1 MHLFKKYKK
10 ISATAGAFLLLP
22 GLFFILNLIFPLKTN
37 IRYSQIILAQD
48 ESVLHA
54 FLSSDDKWR
63 MKTELHEIIPELKE
77 TIVRK
82 EDQYFYYHP
91 GVNPFAI
98 IRAAFNNIV
107 KQRKTSGA
115 STITMQVA
123 RLLEPKKRH
132 FGNKIIETFR
142 AFQLELYFSKDEILQ
157 MYLNLVPYGSNI
169 EGVKSASLLYFDR
182 LPAQLSLAQVVTL
195 AIIPNRPTSLGL
207 GKNNDYIMQERNRW
221 LRIFKEQNVFPDA
234 EINSALTE
242 PLNAQ
247 RLKSPAIAPHFCYRM
262 KKMYPEQEII
272 HTVLNKNTFQQTER
286 ITYNY
291 IQRLKKYNIHNAA
304 VIVLNNETKSVEAY
318 LGSADFKDHAHGGQ
332 VDGVMAVRSPG
343 STLKPLIYAA
353 GFDEGL
359 ITPKSIMTDVPTNF
373 GGYMPE
379 NFDKKFIGKVSVSQ
393 ALAYSLNIPAVKIL
407 EQIGIPAFTARLKK
421 AGFRQIEKDE
431 PYLGLSVILGGCGVR
446 LEELARLFSCFSN
459 EGKMISFRYLKEEKA
474 ADTIRIVSAASA
486 FMITDILTQIQRP
499 DLPNHYES
507 SYHVPKVAWKT
518 GTSYGRRDAWS
529 IGYNKKYTIGVWIG
543 NFSGEGVPELTG
555 ADIATP
561 LLFQLFNSLDY
572 NSANNWFTMPKD
584 LDFRY
589 VCPESGKVPEAFCQN
604 FVMDYYIP
612 EVSSIEKC
620 GHLKNV
626 WTTANGHY
634 SYCTNCLPESGFKKK
649 LYPNISPELIDFYRT
664 ENVSYE
670 AIPEHN
676 ANCTRIFAGL
686 APRIISPLN
695 GKEYIMDKEEPAE
708 IMLRCNPENEV
719 RKVHWYI
726 NDKFYKTAGATE
738 KVFFKAL
745 EGKNRIS
752 CSDDKGRNSNCSI
765 VVYYQ

>member
-1 MHLFKKYKK
+1 MNFIKTYKK
-10 ISATAGAFLLLP
+10 TSIMMGTILLSMMVFAFLN
-22 GLFFILNLIFPLKTN
+22 FIFPLQPHIK
-37 IRYSQIILAQD
+37 YSQIILAQD

-77 TIVRK
+77 TIIRK

-91 GVNPFAI
+91 GVNPLAI
-98 IRAAFNNIV
+98 FRAAFNNVI
-107 KQRKTSGA
+107 KRRKTSGA

-123 RLLEPKKRH
+123 RLLEPKRRH
-132 FGNKIIETFR
+132 MGNKIVEVFR
-142 AFQLELYFSKDEILQ
+142 AFQLELYFTKDEILQ

-195 AIIPNRPTSLGL
+195 AIIPNRPTSLSL

-221 LRIFKEQNVFPDA
+221 LHIFKEQNAFPDA
-234 EINSALTE
+234 EINSALME
-242 PLNAQ
+242 PLNVK
-247 RLKSPAIAPHFCYRM
+247 RLKSPSIAPHFCYRM
-262 KKMYPEQEII
+262 KKMYPDQEII
-272 HTVLNKNTFQQTER
+272 HSVLNKNTFQKTEK
-286 ITYNY
+286 IAYNY

-304 VIVLNNETKSVEAY
+304 VIVLNNENKSVEAY
-318 LGSADFKDHAHGGQ
+318 LGSADFNDHEHGGQ
-332 VDGVMAVRSPG
+332 VDGVMAIRSPG
-343 STLKPLIYAA
+343 STLKPLVYAA

-407 EQIGIPAFTARLKK
+407 EQIGIPAFTAKLKK

-446 LEELARLFSCFSN
+446 LEELTRLFSCFSN
-459 EGKMISFRYLKEEKA
+459 EGKMISFRYLQEEKA

-518 GTSYGRRDAWS
+518 GTSYGRRDGWS
-529 IGYNKKYTIGVWIG
+529 IGYNKKYTVGVWIG

-572 NSANNWFTMPKD
+572 NSSNNWFTMPKN
-584 LDFRY
+584 LNFRY
-589 VCPESGKVPEAFCQN
+589 VCPESGKIPEAFCQN

-612 EVSSIEKC
+612 DISSIEKC
-620 GHLKNV
+620 SHLKNV
-626 WTTANGHY
+626 WTTPDGHY

-649 LYPNISPELIDFYRT
+649 LYPNISPELIDFYRI
-664 ENVSYE
+664 ENIAYE
-670 AIPEHN
+670 VIPEHN
-676 ANCTRIFAGL
+676 SSCTRIFAGL
-686 APRIISPLN
+686 APKIISPLN
-695 GKEYIMDKEEPAE
+695 GKEYVMDKEEPAE

>member
-1 MHLFKKYKK
+1 MRFFKKYKK
-10 ISATAGAFLLLP
+10 ISVAAGILLLLP
-22 GLFFILNLIFPLKTN
+22 GLFFIFNLIFPLNTS
-37 IRYSQIILAQD
+37 IRYSQIILAHD

-54 FLSSDDKWR
+54 FLSPDDKWR

-77 TIVRK
+77 TIIRK

-98 IRAAFNNIV
+98 IRAAFNNVI

-221 LRIFKEQNVFPDA
+221 LRIFKEQNAFPDA
-234 EINSALTE
+234 EINSALIE

-262 KKMYPEQEII
+262 KRMHPDQEII
-272 HTVLNKNTFQQTER
+272 HTVLNKSTFQKTER

-304 VIVLNNETKSVEAY
+304 IIVLNNETKSVEAY
-318 LGSADFKDHAHGGQ
+318 LGSADFKDHTHGGQ

-343 STLKPLIYAA
+343 STLKPLVYAA

-431 PYLGLSVILGGCGVR
+431 TYLGLSVILGGCGVR

-474 ADTIRIVSAASA
+474 ADTIRIISAASA

-626 WTTANGHY
+626 WITADGHF

-676 ANCTRIFAGL
+676 SNCTRIFAGL

>member
-1 MHLFKKYKK
+1 MNFIRTYKK
-10 ISATAGAFLLLP
+10 TSVILGAILFLTLGFALLN
-22 GLFFILNLIFPLKTN
+22 FIFPLQPQIK
-37 IRYSQIILAQD
+37 YSQIILAQD

-77 TIVRK
+77 TIIRK

-98 IRAAFNNIV
+98 IRAAFNNVI

-123 RLLEPKKRH
+123 RLLEPKRRH
-132 FGNKIIETFR
+132 FGNKIIEAFR

-221 LRIFKEQNVFPDA
+221 LRIFKEQSVFPDA
-234 EINSALTE
+234 EINSALIE

-247 RLKSPAIAPHFCYRM
+247 RLKSPAIAPHFCFRM
-262 KKMYPEQEII
+262 KKMYPDLEII

-304 VIVLNNETKSVEAY
+304 IIVLNNETKSVEAY
-318 LGSADFKDHAHGGQ
+318 LGSADFKDHTHGGQ

-343 STLKPLIYAA
+343 STLKPLVYAA

-407 EQIGIPAFTARLKK
+407 EQIGIPAFTASLKK

-474 ADTIRIVSAASA
+474 ADTIRIISAASA

-507 SYHVPKVAWKT
+507 SYHVPRVAWKT

-543 NFSGEGVPELTG
+543 NFSGEGVPELSG

-612 EVSSIEKC
+612 DVSSIEKC
-620 GHLKNV
+620 EHLKNV
-626 WTTANGHY
+626 WTTADGHF

-676 ANCTRIFAGL
+676 SNCTRIFAGL

>member
-1 MHLFKKYKK
+1 MQFIRKYKK
-10 ISATAGAFLLLP
+10 TSAVAGILLFLFVS
-22 GLFFILNLIFPLKTN
+22 FFILNLIFPLDTQ
-37 IRYSQIILAQD
+37 IRYSQIVLAED
-48 ESVLHA
+48 GSVLHA
-54 FLSSDDKWR
+54 YLSSDDKWR
-63 MKTELHEIIPELKE
+63 MKTELDEIIPELKE
-77 TIVRK
+77 TIIRK

-91 GVNPFAI
+91 GINPLAVL
-98 IRAAFNNIV
+98 RALFNNVI
-107 KQRKTSGA
+107 KQKKTSGA

-123 RLLEPKKRH
+123 RLLEPKKRN
-132 FGNKIIETFR
+132 FGNKIVETFR

-207 GKNNDYIMQERNRW
+207 GKNNDYIITERNRW
-221 LRIFKEQNVFPDA
+221 LNYFRQDKVFSDN
-234 EINSALTE
+234 EISSALME
-242 PLNAQ
+242 PLDVK
-247 RLKSPAIAPHFCYRM
+247 RLPSPSMAPHFCYRM
-262 KKMYPEQEII
+262 KKMYPDKEII
-272 HTVLNKNTFQQTER
+272 HTVLNKSTFQKTEK

-304 VIVLNNETKSVEAY
+304 IIVLNNETKSIEAY
-318 LGSADFKDHAHGGQ
+318 LGSPDFKDIEHGGQ

-359 ITPKSIMTDVPTNF
+359 ITPKSIVNDVPTNF

-379 NFDKKFIGKVSVSQ
+379 NFDKKFIGKISVSQ
-393 ALAYSLNIPAVKIL
+393 ALAYSLNIPAVKVL
-407 EQIGIPAFTARLKK
+407 EQIGVPSFTARLKK

-446 LEELARLFSCFSN
+446 LEELTGLFSCFSN
-459 EGKMISFRYLKEEKA
+459 QGKMIRFRYLKEDEASDTVRVVSPA
-474 ADTIRIVSAASA
+474 AA
-486 FMITDILTQIQRP
+486 FMVTDILTQITRP

-572 NSANNWFTMPKD
+572 NSSNNWFTMPKG

-589 VCPESGKVPEAFCQN
+589 VCPETGKVPESFCQN
-604 FVMDYYIP
+604 
-612 EVSSIEKC
+612 
-620 GHLKNV
+620 
-626 WTTANGHY
+626 
-634 SYCTNCLPESGFKKK
+634 
-649 LYPNISPELIDFYRT
+649 
-664 ENVSYE
+664 
-670 AIPEHN
+670 
-676 ANCTRIFAGL
+676 
-686 APRIISPLN
+686 
-695 GKEYIMDKEEPAE
+695 
-708 IMLRCNPENEV
+708 
-719 RKVHWYI
+719 
-726 NDKFYKTAGATE
+726 
-738 KVFFKAL
+738 
-745 EGKNRIS
+745 
-752 CSDDKGRNSNCSI
+752 
-765 VVYYQ
+765 

>member
-1 MHLFKKYKK
+1 MSIIKKYKK
-10 ISATAGAFLLLP
+10 TSATAGTIIFLF
-22 GLFFILNLIFPLKTN
+22 GSFFILNLIFPLNTN
-37 IRYSQIILAQD
+37 IQYSQIVLAQD
-48 ESVLHA
+48 ESVLYA

-77 TIVRK
+77 TIIRK

-91 GVNPFAI
+91 GIDFFAI
-98 IRAAFNNIV
+98 GRAAFNNV
-107 KQRKTSGA
+107 LKQRKTSGA

-123 RLLEPKKRH
+123 RLLEPKRRS
-132 FGNKIIETFR
+132 FGNKIVETFR

-157 MYLNLVPYGSNI
+157 MYLNLVPYGGNI

-195 AIIPNRPTSLGL
+195 AIIPNRPTSLAL

-221 LRIFKEQNVFPDA
+221 LNNFKEENIFSKG
-234 EINSALTE
+234 EINSALIE
-242 PLNAQ
+242 PLNVK
-247 RLKSPAIAPHFCYRM
+247 RLKSPSIAPHFCYRM
-262 KKMYPEQEII
+262 KKMYPDQEII
-272 HTVLNKNTFQQTER
+272 HTVLNKNIFNKTER

-291 IQRLKKYNIHNAA
+291 VQRLKKYNMHNAA
-304 VIVLNNETKSVEAY
+304 ILVLNNETKSIEAY
-318 LGSADFKDHAHGGQ
+318 LGSPDFTDREHGGQ
-332 VDGVMAVRSPG
+332 VDGVMAIRSPG

-353 GFDEGL
+353 AFDEGL

-373 GGYMPE
+373 GEYMPE

-393 ALAYSLNIPAVKIL
+393 ALAFSLNIPAVKIL
-407 EQIGIPAFTARLKK
+407 EQIGIPAFTAKLKK

-446 LEELARLFSCFSN
+446 LEELTKLFSCFSN
-459 EGKMISFRYLKEEKA
+459 HGKMISFKYLKQEQA
-474 ADTIRIVSAASA
+474 SDTIRIVSPAAA

-518 GTSYGRRDAWS
+518 GTSYGRRDAWA

-572 NSANNWFTMPKD
+572 NSSNNWFIMPKD
-584 LDFRY
+584 LNFRY
-589 VCPESGKVPEAFCQN
+589 VCPETGKLPETFCQN

-612 EVSSIEKC
+612 DISSVEKC
-620 GHLKNV
+620 DHLKNISI
-626 WTTANGHY
+626 TADGHY
-634 SYCTNCLPESGFKKK
+634 SYCTNCLPENGFKKK
-649 LYPNISPELIDFYRT
+649 FYPNIAPELIDFYRS
-664 ENVSYE
+664 ENMSYE

-676 ANCTRIFAGL
+676 PSCTRIFSGL
-686 APRIISPLN
+686 APKIISPIN

-726 NDKFYKTAGATE
+726 NDQFYKTAGATE
-738 KVFFKAL
+738 KVFFKPV

-752 CSDDKGRNSNCSI
+752 CSDDKGRNSNCS
-765 VVYYQ
+765 VMVYYQ

>member
-1 MHLFKKYKK
+1 
-10 ISATAGAFLLLP
+10 
-22 GLFFILNLIFPLKTN
+22 
-37 IRYSQIILAQD
+37 
-48 ESVLHA
+48 
-54 FLSSDDKWR
+54 
-63 MKTELHEIIPELKE
+63 
-77 TIVRK
+77 
-82 EDQYFYYHP
+82 
-91 GVNPFAI
+91 
-98 IRAAFNNIV
+98 
-107 KQRKTSGA
+107 
-115 STITMQVA
+115 
-123 RLLEPKKRH
+123 
-132 FGNKIIETFR
+132 
-142 AFQLELYFSKDEILQ
+142 
-157 MYLNLVPYGSNI
+157 
-169 EGVKSASLLYFDR
+169 
-182 LPAQLSLAQVVTL
+182 
-195 AIIPNRPTSLGL
+195 
-207 GKNNDYIMQERNRW
+207 
-221 LRIFKEQNVFPDA
+221 
-234 EINSALTE
+234 
-242 PLNAQ
+242 
-247 RLKSPAIAPHFCYRM
+247 M
-262 KKMYPEQEII
+262 KKMYPDQEII
-272 HTVLNKNTFQQTER
+272 HSVLNKNTFQKTEK
-286 ITYNY
+286 IAYNY

-304 VIVLNNETKSVEAY
+304 VIVLNNENKSVEAY
-318 LGSADFKDHAHGGQ
+318 LGSADFNDHEHGGQ
-332 VDGVMAVRSPG
+332 VDGVMAIRSPG
-343 STLKPLIYAA
+343 STLKPLVYAA

-407 EQIGIPAFTARLKK
+407 EQIGIPAFTAKLKK

-446 LEELARLFSCFSN
+446 LEELTRLFSCFSN
-459 EGKMISFRYLKEEKA
+459 EGKMISFRYLQEEKA

-518 GTSYGRRDAWS
+518 GTSYGRRDGWS
-529 IGYNKKYTIGVWIG
+529 IGYNKKYTVGVWIG

-572 NSANNWFTMPKD
+572 NSSNNWFTMPKN
-584 LDFRY
+584 LNFRY
-589 VCPESGKVPEAFCQN
+589 VCPESGKIPEAFCQN

-612 EVSSIEKC
+612 DISSIEKC
-620 GHLKNV
+620 SHLKNV
-626 WTTANGHY
+626 WTTPDGHY

-649 LYPNISPELIDFYRT
+649 LYPNISPELIDFYRI
-664 ENVSYE
+664 ENIAYE
-670 AIPEHN
+670 VIPEHN
-676 ANCTRIFAGL
+676 SSCTRIFAGL
-686 APRIISPLN
+686 APKIISPLN
-695 GKEYIMDKEEPAE
+695 GKEYVMDKEEPAE